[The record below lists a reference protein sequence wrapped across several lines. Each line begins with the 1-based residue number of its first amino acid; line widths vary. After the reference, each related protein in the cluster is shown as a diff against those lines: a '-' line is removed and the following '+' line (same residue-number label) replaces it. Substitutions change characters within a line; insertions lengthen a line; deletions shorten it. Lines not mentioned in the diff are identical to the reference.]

1 MLCSSLAASFS
12 VQVFGDIETDPDEM
26 VDEWLVT
33 SDVESR
39 VTPDTGLAG
48 TNPSP
53 FSSVPPPPPP
63 PPAMEEGMAV
73 VSKVLSGTVMG
84 SE

>member
-12 VQVFGDIETDPDEM
+12 VQVFGDTETEPEDM

-39 VTPDTGLAG
+39 VTADTGLAG
-48 TNPSP
+48 TMPSP
-53 FSSVPPPPPP
+53 FSSAP

-73 VSKVLSGTVMG
+73 VSSVLSGTVMG
-84 SE
+84 RE

>member
-12 VQVFGDIETDPDEM
+12 VQVFGDMDTEPEEM

-39 VTPDTGLAG
+39 VTADTGLAG
-48 TNPSP
+48 TMPSP
-53 FSSVPPPPPP
+53 FSSLP
-63 PPAMEEGMAV
+63 PPAMEGMAV
-73 VSKVLSGTVMG
+73 VSRVLSGTVIG